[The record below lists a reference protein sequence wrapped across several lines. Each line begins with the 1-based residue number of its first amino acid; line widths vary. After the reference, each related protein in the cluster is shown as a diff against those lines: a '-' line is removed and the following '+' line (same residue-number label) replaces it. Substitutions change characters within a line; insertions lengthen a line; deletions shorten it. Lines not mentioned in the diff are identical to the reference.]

1 MKPMADTESPSTF
14 WLSWLTRMNHTTET
28 APMTMV
34 DTVGVWKRELT
45 RPNGSGIA
53 RQRAIDSVVRA
64 VGRIVVCVDAEAELR
79 TARIR
84 ILSRGEG
91 KTLPPRALS
100 TSSEWSVRNFGPP

>member
-64 VGRIVVCVDAEAELR
+64 VGRIVVCVEAAAELS
-79 TARIR
+79 TAMMR
-84 ILSRGEG
+84 ILSSGDP
-91 KTLPPRALS
+91 KTWEPSALR
-100 TSSEWSVRNFGPP
+100 T